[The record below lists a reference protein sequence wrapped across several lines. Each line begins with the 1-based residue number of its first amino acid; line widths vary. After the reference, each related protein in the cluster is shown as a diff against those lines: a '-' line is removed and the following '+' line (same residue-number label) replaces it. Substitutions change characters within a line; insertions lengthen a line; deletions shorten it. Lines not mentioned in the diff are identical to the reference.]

1 MPQFNQTRVQQV
13 VKAAIKLQTC
23 TSTGRSFISHGNS
36 PFRQWVTMSRKPR
49 RHSPPEEQVKRQQEE
64 QDQEIQPEVSFPE
77 EERLVAATVVIA
89 TATAVIAQRL
99 CPLEGS
105 VWDQKAIPYIKYRA
119 ADTACMLK
127 HKEITSVHTN
137 KVPEIQI
144 SKL

>member
-1 MPQFNQTRVQQV
+1 
-13 VKAAIKLQTC
+13 
-23 TSTGRSFISHGNS
+23 
-36 PFRQWVTMSRKPR
+36 MSRKPR

-105 VWDQKAIPYIKYRA
+105 VWDQDEVQVHGFAPQH
-119 ADTACMLK
+119 DTCSFWSEAF
-127 HKEITSVHTN
+127 HRRHD
-137 KVPEIQI
+137 
-144 SKL
+144 